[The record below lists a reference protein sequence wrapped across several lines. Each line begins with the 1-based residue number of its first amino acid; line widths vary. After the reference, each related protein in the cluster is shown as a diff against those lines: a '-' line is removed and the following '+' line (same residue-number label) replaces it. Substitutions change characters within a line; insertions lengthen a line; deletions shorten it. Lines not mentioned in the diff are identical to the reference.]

1 MRRLSLVLTM
11 TFVLGL
17 LGSTTILS
25 AGQRKLTSGSVP
37 AGTKIQVR
45 LSAPLNTGEAEAG
58 QTFTGTAAE
67 PVVVG
72 GKTVLAK
79 GAAVKGK
86 VTEAVSSGRLKRPAS
101 ITLVLTSVST
111 EPLKIDG
118 NSHLVRNLALIGGGA
133 GAGAAIG
140 GATGG
145 KKGAAVGAAIG
156 AGAGTVTAFLTGKN
170 EIALPAEMVLPF
182 VAGSGAT
189 AGAPV
194 SAARSTGATES
205 GQEYRGGEKK
215 STVERAAEIGEVIFT
230 NRDRQLIQGYYG
242 GGKGLP
248 PGLAKRGG
256 KLPPG
261 LEKQLRKNGT
271 LPPGLQKKVEPFPSD
286 LARQLS
292 PLPSKYSRV
301 IVAGKAIIMDRDHR
315 ILDLVAL
322 VQ

>member
-1 MRRLSLVLTM
+1 MRRLTSVLTI

-17 LGSTTILS
+17 LGSTTILP
-25 AGQRKLTSGSVP
+25 AGQRKLTSASIP

-58 QTFTGTAAE
+58 QTFTGTTAE

-72 GKTVLAK
+72 GNTVLAK
-79 GAAVKGK
+79 GGAVKGK
-86 VTEAVSSGRLKRPAS
+86 VTESVSSGRLKRPAS

-156 AGAGTVTAFLTGKN
+156 AGAGTVTAYLTGKN
-170 EIALPAEMVLPF
+170 EITLPAEMVLPF
-182 VAGSGAT
+182 VAGSGA
-189 AGAPV
+189 AIPV
-194 SAARSTGATES
+194 STARNVRAAES
-205 GQEYRGGEKK
+205 GEAYRGGEKK

-271 LPPGLQKKVEPFPSD
+271 LPPGLQNKVEPFPSD
-286 LARQLS
+286 LLRQLS

-301 IVAGKAIIMDRDHR
+301 IVAGQAIIMDRNHR
-315 ILDLVAL
+315 ILDLLAL